1 MKKTGFLSLVLSL
14 AAFALLGIQ
23 ISQAK
28 EISLPKPTYKGRLS
42 VEEALKVRRTHRSFK
57 SRALT
62 LDQLSQILWASY
74 GVTAKL
80 PGYYLK
86 TAPSAGALYPLDIYA
101 LVGKRGV
108 KDLGPGVY
116 RFLPGNHSV
125 ERIREGDFRTDIARL
140 SAHQMWIA
148 EAPLVLVITG
158 EYARSRVKY
167 GLRGVSYT
175 QIEAGCVG
183 QNVFLQAEAL
193 GLKAG
198 IVGAFNNE
206 KIIAALGLPGGH
218 NPLLIMPVGYP
229 D

>member
-1 MKKTGFLSLVLSL
+1 M
-14 AAFALLGIQ
+14 
-23 ISQAK
+23 
-28 EISLPKPTYKGRLS
+28 
-42 VEEALKVRRTHRSFK
+42 
-57 SRALT
+57 
-62 LDQLSQILWASY
+62 
-74 GVTAKL
+74 
-80 PGYYLK
+80 
-86 TAPSAGALYPLDIYA
+86 
-101 LVGKRGV
+101 GKRGV

-116 RFLPGNHSV
+116 HFLPGDHSV
-125 ERIREGDFRTDIARL
+125 ERIREGEFRTEIARL

-206 KIIAALGLPGGH
+206 KIIATLGLPGGH
-218 NPLLIMPVGYP
+218 NPLSCRWGIRTDLGGRRL
-229 D
+229 